1 MDNYA
6 KRIKFKD
13 PDLQSW
19 WEGLS
24 DRRKGELIKA
34 YKCYDEMADTPLLDD
49 LPDRVVT
56 TIRNDRHL
64 YETLHGAMTTDHKER
79 VLNNA
84 LQLIGEEWLRFNEV
98 VVTKSMCQHLR
109 GWLEVREMD
118 ELVVRCVRA
127 VDLEFERMQRE
138 GA

>member
-1 MDNYA
+1 ME
-6 KRIKFKD
+6 IKFRD

-24 DRRKGELIKA
+24 DRRKGGLIKA

-56 TIRNDRHL
+56 TIRNDRSL
-64 YETLHGAMTTDHKER
+64 YETLHGALTTDGKER

-109 GWLEVREMD
+109 GWLEARGKD
-118 ELVVRCVRA
+118 DLVARCARA
-127 VDLEFERMQRE
+127 VDLEFERMQKE

>member
-1 MDNYA
+1 MNNYA
-6 KRIKFKD
+6 KQIKFKD

-24 DRRKGELIKA
+24 KARKMAVEQA
-34 YKCYDEMADTPLLDD
+34 YKCYDEMEGTPLLDD

-56 TIRNDRHL
+56 TIRNDRPL
-64 YETLHGAMTTDHKER
+64 YEALHGAMSTDDKER

-98 VVTKSMCQHLR
+98 VIHKSICQHLR
-109 GWLEVREMD
+109 GWLEVRKLD
-118 ELVVRCVRA
+118 DLVMRCARA
-127 VDLEFERMQRE
+127 VNLEFERMQKE
-138 GA
+138 A

>member
-13 PDLQSW
+13 PALQSW

-34 YKCYDEMADTPLLDD
+34 YKCYDEMAGTPLLDD

-56 TIRNDRHL
+56 TIRNDRAL
-64 YETLHGAMTTDHKER
+64 YDVLRSALTTDDKER

-98 VVTKSMCQHLR
+98 LVTKSMCQHLR
-109 GWLEVREMD
+109 GWLEVREKD
-118 ELVVRCVRA
+118 ELVARCARA
-127 VDLEFERMQRE
+127 VDLEFERMQKE